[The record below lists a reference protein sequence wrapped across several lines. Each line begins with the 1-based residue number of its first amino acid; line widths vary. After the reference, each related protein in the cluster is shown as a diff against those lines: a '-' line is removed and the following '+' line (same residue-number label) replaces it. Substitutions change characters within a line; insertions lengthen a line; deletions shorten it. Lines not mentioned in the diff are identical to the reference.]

1 MAEQT
6 KSISF
11 NEVHSMALEA
21 YPKIL
26 LIDEKGE
33 GLIDTNE
40 GLRLAWMKGFI
51 KAKQLYRNPD
61 KEKFNNGKD

>member
-1 MAEQT
+1 MVEQT

-21 YPKIL
+21 YPVNL
-26 LIDEKGE
+26 TIDKEGD

-40 GLRLAWMKGFI
+40 GPRLAWIKGFI

>member
-1 MAEQT
+1 
-6 KSISF
+6 
-11 NEVHSMALEA
+11 MALEA

-51 KAKQLYRNPD
+51 KAKQLYRNID